1 MLSQFFALHHPNK
14 INISVNE
21 ERKLWFKQFIK
32 SFAVVFLCILVC
44 IWLETILKLPH
55 RCSLTVEERKDLTIE
70 EISK

>member
-32 SFAVVFLCILVC
+32 SFAVFFFVYFGMYLVRNN
-44 IWLETILKLPH
+44 IKAATPLLVDSG
-55 RCSLTVEERKDLTIE
+55 RA
-70 EISK
+70 